1 MVERVLVVVRRDD
14 EPADGT
20 GIVRVGK
27 MPRVVRLGLS
37 VCHRK
42 SSSGVSG
49 GRRRGDSSPD
59 KPRKRRPLETYLGVS
74 KLGLARRL

>member
-14 EPADGT
+14 EPADRI

-37 VCHRK
+37 VWHWKTPLGFRVAGAEEI
-42 SSSGVSG
+42 S
-49 GRRRGDSSPD
+49 RQTE
-59 KPRKRRPLETYLGVS
+59 PRKRRPLETYLGVS
-74 KLGLARRL
+74 KLGLTRQL